1 MAGTVGGTIGLDA
14 EYYCRRCDNK
24 MDLVPHVAGFLRD
37 CRSAG
42 SRKETES
49 VLNLG
54 LCALSGT
61 KRAVGRKLHGHINSA
76 LSKVN

>member
-1 MAGTVGGTIGLDA
+1 MPSSREEII
-14 EYYCRRCDNK
+14 K

-37 CRSAG
+37 CRSVG

-61 KRAVGRKLHGHINSA
+61 KSAAGRKLHGHINSA